1 MWSFILALV
10 LSSNSEDG
18 RWERK
23 PVMHKHTL
31 SSNVSGTCSN
41 KRTQMLHARA
51 RKKKTRKKGCQTN
64 LRSLCLAHA
73 LDHASTRTERDL
85 NKHIFVSLRS
95 SV

>member
-51 RKKKTRKKGCQTN
+51 RKKKQERKDVKLTYG
-64 LRSLCLAHA
+64 L
-73 LDHASTRTERDL
+73 
-85 NKHIFVSLRS
+85 FVSLTLSITRAHAQKEI
-95 SV
+95 